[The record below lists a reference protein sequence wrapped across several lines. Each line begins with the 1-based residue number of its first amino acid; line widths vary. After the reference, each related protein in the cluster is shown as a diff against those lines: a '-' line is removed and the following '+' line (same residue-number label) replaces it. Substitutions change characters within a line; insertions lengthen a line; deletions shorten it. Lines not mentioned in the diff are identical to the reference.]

1 MNALDAKAD
10 DTPREPPA
18 LAMPSRPARPL
29 SALEVLKTIPDNSL
43 GVFDDELYENLFVTR
58 RYSLVTACFI
68 SDPAGVKQVLV
79 DNFDNYPRVPTIRR
93 LFEAE
98 IGTGTLA
105 SEGETWRRHRRIAT
119 PAIDRRAVEPDG
131 PALIRV
137 AERRAKDLAR
147 RAAAGKPI
155 DMERV
160 AADMLARMLN
170 HISTGGDDS
179 ALPMLRW
186 LSTVPRK
193 PRSIDMVPKPEWVSK
208 FLVRRRLED
217 WKAEGDRK
225 LRALIAERALPM
237 LRWLSTVPRKPR
249 SIDMVPKP
257 EWVSKFLVRRRLE
270 DWKAE
275 GDRKLRALIAE
286 RRDPDW
292 TGGQDLL
299 WRLAHAR
306 DRQTGEPL
314 SPEETRDEA
323 ASIIAAGDA
332 TIRALTW
339 IWYLLD
345 LHPHV
350 ESRMHAELDEVLG
363 DRKLT
368 PEDVSRVPY
377 TKRVLDEVMRL
388 YPPIPVIVRKA
399 VKADVVC
406 GRPVPRGA
414 IVTVAPFLIHRHRQ
428 LWERPDVFDP
438 DRFEDENRR
447 KVARFAYIPFAAGP
461 RVCPGA
467 SASTA
472 NLMFS
477 IITLARQFRFR
488 LASTEPITPFGGISL
503 QPKGG
508 LPMWVEKRK

>member
-1 MNALDAKAD
+1 MSAVDAKVD
-10 DTPREPPA
+10 DAPPPA
-18 LAMPSRPARPL
+18 LAMPSRPAKPL

-225 LRALIAERALPM
+225 LRALIAER
-237 LRWLSTVPRKPR
+237 
-249 SIDMVPKP
+249 
-257 EWVSKFLVRRRLE
+257 
-270 DWKAE
+270 
-275 GDRKLRALIAE
+275 
-286 RRDPDW
+286 RDPDW
-292 TGGQDLL
+292 KGGQDLL

-350 ESRMHAELDEVLG
+350 EARMHAELDEVLG

-368 PEDVSRVPY
+368 PEDVARVPY

-406 GRPVPRGA
+406 GRKVPRGA
-414 IVTVAPFLIHRHRQ
+414 IVTVAPFIIHRHRQ

-488 LASTEPITPFGGISL
+488 LATTGPITPFGGISL